1 MSSLQEIFKE
11 ENKKLTSKIDS
22 AWVEIN
28 EEITTR
34 LHNFVKYAETGDT
47 SYLKK
52 EMERLKGEG
61 KEPIKESKENV
72 EPNTPSTS
80 ALPKRT
86 TRQKTAT
93 PADATFTSLPQIRIK
108 QEKVSMIPVD
118 PKLPSSVTN
127 DTTEQPEQPGEM
139 LAPTALP
146 PKKKKIKEE
155 PVEPVKRSTRTKTKK
170 VLEYS
175 EICNGKPSDVMIQN
189 TTVTMIDIT
198 EDKEPD
204 NERKQTKKETA
215 ALAAEAATETRSTRT
230 KTRQKK
236 QVQEEKKIEEVAV
249 EGPRPKTRMNK
260 RNNEETEKKVGG
272 KRSKSS
278 SLSDKDENKSAL
290 TDYEDAVSNF
300 DPSEV
305 PEGAVKEEA
314 PVMNAT
320 MVVEKP
326 KVVKQIADKHELEN
340 YKTPPPSKKGQIK
353 EIFSP
358 YDKTSIKKKVEAFEK
373 LGSSSNILE
382 SVSKIPIMQDSNSD
396 PVKSKQYTPFTNKFM
411 PKTTSTS
418 LKINRLVSSNSVT
431 KDTSVSMK
439 SLSALKASQA
449 EYRELEKRRQ
459 EKEKEAQLKK
469 EALLLAQA
477 EEKRRKRE
485 EKQLKAQQQR
495 EIIQKEREKQLEIQK
510 AKEEKYKQAV
520 AEKEE
525 KLQKIKEEAEKK
537 RLLAKHKAKVA
548 KESQSAEEK
557 AMENERN
564 LDKGKTKRDQN
575 DYKPIYMTTRAPL
588 LPTDD
593 CYDSD
598 DEEYQNKKYIKP
610 KWCRDDVL
618 KRQLYVQLKAG
629 EKIKNTLFSCQT
641 HSPDLIDIFEKID
654 PKKLKRTSSAVWKKP
669 PRYTLFSMTS
679 DIHFSEDSEGSV
691 DV

>member
-1 MSSLQEIFKE
+1 MSYVLNFEKPLAKTKIMNITKRLQ
-11 ENKKLTSKIDS
+11 
-22 AWVEIN
+22 
-28 EEITTR
+28 
-34 LHNFVKYAETGDT
+34 NFVKYAETGDI

-52 EMERLKGEG
+52 EMERLKLEG

-72 EPNTPSTS
+72 EPNTLSTS
-80 ALPKRT
+80 VLPKRT

-93 PADATFTSLPQIRIK
+93 PADATFTSIPQIRIK
-108 QEKVSMIPVD
+108 QEKFSMISVD
-118 PKLPSSVTN
+118 PKLPSSETN
-127 DTTEQPEQPGEM
+127 DTNQQPEQAGEM

-170 VLEYS
+170 ILEYS

-198 EDKEPD
+198 EDKESD
-204 NERKQTKKETA
+204 NEKRQTKKETA
-215 ALAAEAATETRSTRT
+215 SLTVEATTETRSTRT

-236 QVQEEKKIEEVAV
+236 QAQEEKKPEELAV
-249 EGPRPKTRMNK
+249 EAPQPKTRKNK
-260 RNNEETEKKVGG
+260 RNNGEAEKKVGG

-278 SLSDKDENKSAL
+278 SSSDKDENKS
-290 TDYEDAVSNF
+290 DYEDAVSNF
-300 DPSEV
+300 DPSEQ
-305 PEGAVKEEA
+305 A

-326 KVVKQIADKHELEN
+326 KVLKQIEDKHESEN
-340 YKTPPPSKKGQIK
+340 YRTPPPTKKGQIK

-358 YDKTSIKKKVEAFEK
+358 YDKTSLKKKVEAFEK

-382 SVSKIPIMQDSNSD
+382 SASKIPIREDANTD

-418 LKINRLVSSNSVT
+418 LKMNRLVSCNST
-431 KDTSVSMK
+431 SKDTSVSMK

-495 EIIQKEREKQLEIQK
+495 DMIQKEREKQLEIQK
-510 AKEEKYKQAV
+510 LKEEKYKQAV

-525 KLQKIKEEAEKK
+525 KLQKMKEEAEKK

-557 AMENERN
+557 TIENERN

-575 DYKPIYMTTRAPL
+575 DNKPIYMTTRPPL

-593 CYDSD
+593 CFDSD
-598 DEEYQNKKYIKP
+598 DEEYRNKKYIKP
-610 KWCRDDVL
+610 RWSRDDVL

-629 EKIKNTLFSCQT
+629 EKIKNTLFCCQT
-641 HSPDLIDIFEKID
+641 HSPDLIDIFETID
-654 PKKLKRTSSAVWKKP
+654 PKKLKRTSSAIWKKP
-669 PRYTLFSMTS
+669 PRYTLFSTTS
-679 DIHFSEDSEGSV
+679 DIHFSEDSDCSLNV
-691 DV
+691 